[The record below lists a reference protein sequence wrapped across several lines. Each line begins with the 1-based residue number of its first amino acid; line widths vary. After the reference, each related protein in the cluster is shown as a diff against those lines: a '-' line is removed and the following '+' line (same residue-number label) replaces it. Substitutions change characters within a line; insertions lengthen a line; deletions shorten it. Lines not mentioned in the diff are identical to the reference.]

1 MAKAGG
7 LQAEMANPEG
17 VFLLRAEPVSIARQ
31 LDPAY
36 PIPPGA
42 SAVNVVYRIN
52 LKDTATY
59 VLARSFQVR
68 NKDVIY
74 VAAAPSAEFYKAM
87 QLFSTISQPAMSG
100 ATMAIA
106 VCRSGKC

>member
-1 MAKAGG
+1 
-7 LQAEMANPEG
+7 QAEMANPEG
-17 VFLLRAEPVSIARQ
+17 VFLLRAEPAAIARQ

-36 PIPPGA
+36 PVPPGA
-42 SAVNVVYRIN
+42 QTVNVVYRIN

-59 VLARSFQVR
+59 FLARGFAVR

-74 VAAAPSAEFYKAM
+74 VAAAPSTELNQAM
-87 QLFSTISQPAMSG
+87 KLFATIAQPAMSG

-106 VCRSGKC
+106 ICRSGKC